1 MREWQRYLPASVL
14 GAGCLLMGTSTTQ
27 QRDMPLAAPLASLPQ
42 VVSGY
47 QGADRMLSAE
57 ERRVAG
63 VSAYLFRAFTREG
76 SQPDFTVY
84 VGYYDQQLQGKTIH
98 SPKNCLPGSGWE
110 VVSSSEERLP
120 TPTGAVDVNRYVL
133 VNEHRRAVVYYWYQG
148 RGRVEGNEY
157 RVKLQLLRDSAFRGR
172 SDDALVRVV
181 VPVVSTDSS
190 AAVLGRKVS
199 AELVPE
205 LFKVLPG

>member
-14 GAGCLLMGTSTTQ
+14 GAGCLLIGTTTQ
-27 QRDMPLAAPLASLPQ
+27 QKDMPLAAPLASLPQ
-42 VVSGY
+42 VVGGY
-47 QGADRMLSAE
+47 QGADRVLSAE

-76 SQPDFTVY
+76 AQPNFTLY

-120 TPTGAVDVNRYVL
+120 TPVGAVSVNRYVL

>member
-1 MREWQRYLPASVL
+1 MRDWQRYLPASVL
-14 GAGCLLMGTSTTQ
+14 GAGCLLIGTTTQ
-27 QRDMPLAAPLASLPQ
+27 QKDMPLAAPLASLPQ
-42 VVSGY
+42 VVAGY
-47 QGADRMLSAE
+47 QGADRVLSAE

-76 SQPDFTVY
+76 PQPNFTLY

-110 VVSSSEERLP
+110 VISSSEERLP
-120 TPTGAVDVNRYVL
+120 TPMGPVSVNRYVL

-181 VPVVSTDSS
+181 VPVTSNDSS

>member
-1 MREWQRYLPASVL
+1 
-14 GAGCLLMGTSTTQ
+14 
-27 QRDMPLAAPLASLPQ
+27 MPLAAPLASLPQ
-42 VVSGY
+42 VVAGY
-47 QGADRMLSAE
+47 QGADRLLSAE

-63 VSAYLFRAFTREG
+63 VSAYLFRAFSREG

-110 VVSSSEERLP
+110 VVSSFEERLP
-120 TPTGAVDVNRYVL
+120 TPTGPVDVNRYVL

-181 VPVVSTDSS
+181 VPVASTDSS

>member
-1 MREWQRYLPASVL
+1 MRDWQRYLPASVL
-14 GAGCLLMGTSTTQ
+14 GAGCLLIGTTTQ
-27 QRDMPLAAPLASLPQ
+27 QKDMPLAAPLASLPQ
-42 VVSGY
+42 VVAGY
-47 QGADRMLSAE
+47 QGADRVLSAE

-76 SQPDFTVY
+76 AQPDFTLY

-110 VVSSSEERLP
+110 VISSSEERLP
-120 TPTGAVDVNRYVL
+120 TPMGPVSVNRYVL

-181 VPVVSTDSS
+181 VPVTSNDSS

>member
-42 VVSGY
+42 VFSGY

>member
-1 MREWQRYLPASVL
+1 
-14 GAGCLLMGTSTTQ
+14 
-27 QRDMPLAAPLASLPQ
+27 
-42 VVSGY
+42 
-47 QGADRMLSAE
+47 MLSAE

-120 TPTGAVDVNRYVL
+120 IPTGAVDVNRYVL

>member
-1 MREWQRYLPASVL
+1 MRDWQRYLPASVL
-14 GAGCLLMGTSTTQ
+14 GAGCLLIGTTTQ
-27 QRDMPLAAPLASLPQ
+27 QKDMPLAAPLASLPQ
-42 VVSGY
+42 VVAGY
-47 QGADRMLSAE
+47 QGADRVLSAE

-76 SQPDFTVY
+76 AQPNFTLY

-110 VVSSSEERLP
+110 VISSSEERLP
-120 TPTGAVDVNRYVL
+120 TPMGPVSVNRYVL

-157 RVKLQLLRDSAFRGR
+157 RVKLQLLRDSAFRRR

-181 VPVVSTDSS
+181 VPVTSNDSS